1 MKRTFNY
8 MKRTFSYMKRT
19 FNYMKRTF
27 NYMKTHS
34 VFNYIYIN
42 YLIGNVFYIR
52 KNIIDKIK
60 KYGKINKTL

>member
-1 MKRTFNY
+1 MKTR
-8 MKRTFSYMKRT
+8 SV

-27 NYMKTHS
+27 NYMKTHSVFNYMKTRS

-52 KNIIDKIK
+52 KNTIDKIK